1 MDVVS
6 RRWRRRRAREKPFR
20 TTRASKNALGKC
32 NTLFWG
38 VVFRVFTHLF
48 FISLS
53 SVLNPKT
60 IVLLPFFLRATTTYN
75 RSCCDP
81 RGGRKLQ
88 KQIGLR
94 GRSWSVTHEGFGRI
108 RGHVDGFGAGRER
121 DGARRDGYRGRRER
135 FEIGDE
141 CRATR
146 YGRCG

>member
-1 MDVVS
+1 VWG
-6 RRWRRRRAREKPFR
+6 RRDRREGERKWHFRPDWGLSVRRRARGRE
-20 TTRASKNALGKC
+20 SG
-32 NTLFWG
+32 
-38 VVFRVFTHLF
+38 
-48 FISLS
+48 
-53 SVLNPKT
+53 
-60 IVLLPFFLRATTTYN
+60 
-75 RSCCDP
+75 SCCDP